1 MTPAEKN
8 LIISSL
14 RELSDRQ
21 SNDGCND
28 FELANTPEN
37 VALCKAAFSHMTGEQ
52 WDGPP
57 KDEAKFWAPGG
68 NWMMVSY
75 LADKLAQDEDTPDPK
90 TRWVPAG
97 TLDGR
102 AANIVTVE
110 GVRGP
115 SWESSLVYGTLAR
128 MDKDGMDTDPVY
140 AVTKETKEIDLRI
153 LINGHEYP
161 ATAFVERWRTEFD
174 YQVAKEARELL
185 AANPKV
191 NETLEKLREELN
203 CIEQGL
209 YDMACEAFPN
219 ADLDREE

>member
-1 MTPAEKN
+1 VSRLVQCTACGPMTPAEKN

-75 LADKLAQDEDTPDPK
+75 LADKLAQDEDTPD
-90 TRWVPAG
+90 A
-97 TLDGR
+97 
-102 AANIVTVE
+102 
-110 GVRGP
+110 
-115 SWESSLVYGTLAR
+115 
-128 MDKDGMDTDPVY
+128 
-140 AVTKETKEIDLRI
+140 
-153 LINGHEYP
+153 
-161 ATAFVERWRTEFD
+161 
-174 YQVAKEARELL
+174 YQR
-185 AANPKV
+185 
-191 NETLEKLREELN
+191 
-203 CIEQGL
+203 
-209 YDMACEAFPN
+209 DH
-219 ADLDREE
+219 DR